1 MKEIRKKTTYFLL
14 FSVLL
19 FNLSCNKDETSV
31 ALKKHFSNE
40 QINDLKLIHSFFIT
54 EHLNGLKKKFKE
66 EFYLL
71 TKTNEYHGLDSLFNK
86 ARFNEQLELYNS
98 ISQTTFDEVWIMVPQ
113 KKYEDEKYIALNMK
127 GKFIYYLK
135 GLTKNDFAKT
145 ISNKL
150 ELAGDLNYFYI
161 YSYVFNNYKSFD
173 FENYDNQ
180 LIISVCYLT
189 MLDGNFRKDTQR
201 DDSIRRE
208 LRNQTKS

>member
-66 EFYLL
+66 EFYL
-71 TKTNEYHGLDSLFNK
+71 FNK
-86 ARFNEQLELYNS
+86 ARFNKQLELYNS

-150 ELAGDLNYFYI
+150 ELAGDLNYSYI